1 MTGADLI
8 PGTWKIFVIFAD
20 PPTEPW
26 TDDPGSFDVV
36 AAAAVDAVAG
46 DAADVECSDDQS
58 HDAVEADLATFPA
71 DAVHEDVEDVPDLSE
86 TQDDLR
92 GHHLPVL
99 LHLLQSWTTRHPQLW
114 LIILSEEL

>member
-1 MTGADLI
+1 MTEADLI

-26 TDDPGSFDVV
+26 TDDQGSFDVA

-58 HDAVEADLATFPA
+58 HDAVEADLATFPV